1 MQDQNIPGQL
11 NLQFPSD
18 IIQVKVR
25 KRQSELTDLSRDW
38 VFASSFFF
46 FSLFSILLTDEK
58 KIVI

>member
-46 FSLFSILLTDEK
+46 SLFSILLTDEK
-58 KIVI
+58 KKIVI